1 LQPDK
6 KLLKIYFWLT
16 LISMIGVAWLQ
27 WPRLGDPYRVDED
40 FRSFYWFAKFQSPE
54 LFPNDP
60 DIGTSYVEISMPWGK
75 PFQTSIYSSG
85 YDFLFYA
92 VSFMVE
98 PVLFSKLLP
107 FILMPITVLYLFEF
121 GRLLRDR
128 NTGLVLG
135 IGFLLFNLAASSS
148 VSVVNGLQRS
158 FALTFVIALLYY
170 LQAQKYKSAIVAT
183 LVAALF
189 YPPVCVLM
197 LATWGLATLPSLSL
211 PKIRAWLRSRA
222 MAHLVL
228 AVVLTG
234 VILSPSAMHRLGML
248 TDLITR
254 PAQAATEMPVETPGI
269 ETEQPVSIFTN
280 PAYGPG
286 GNAELFY
293 AFPFVGRG
301 GIVDLGEDLINLLIL
316 LALSGLVI
324 LVRGGEAFKLPR
336 LVWAMLTAALVM
348 FVAAWLIALV
358 INNFLLYLPSRYTR
372 VGLFLFLY
380 LVAGLNILD
389 FVREGP
395 VLLRSNPHRL
405 VWLVAGIELVV
416 VGLILFYPSESATI
430 SGLNMKWLL
439 GLTGLVFSMLG
450 VALLRRPPTS
460 PKQAMRPVNLS
471 PLIKG
476 AIVLVT
482 ALCVFGWLTYASIL
496 TEVSYLNPPA
506 EERDLFEFLA
516 TLPTDSMIAGTPCA
530 LDSVELFGKRS
541 VLFSCERSR
550 DGAITMD
557 ALETYY
563 TADPQRVSQFCERY
577 GVDYLVV
584 DLRTYEDEYLVQ
596 EQVFFEP
603 YNQQIK
609 SVITGQDKFVLTD
622 VPAEKKLFQN
632 ETVYVAACGAV
643 TDLNN
648 G

>member
-1 LQPDK
+1 MQPDK

-158 FALTFVIALLYY
+158 FALTFVITLLYY
-170 LQAQKYKSAIVAT
+170 LQAQKYKSAIVVT

-189 YPPVCVLM
+189 YPPACVLM

-211 PKIRAWLRSRA
+211 PKVGVWVRSRT
-222 MAHLVL
+222 MAHLGL

-234 VILSPSAMHRLGML
+234 MILAPAVMHRLGML

-254 PAQAATEMPVETPGI
+254 PAQAATEVSVETLAT

-280 PAYGPG
+280 PDYGPG
-286 GNAELFY
+286 GSAELFY
-293 AFPFVGRG
+293 AFPLVGRG
-301 GIVDLGEDLINLLIL
+301 GIVDLGEDLINLFIL
-316 LALSGLVI
+316 LALSSLIV

-336 LVWAMLTAALVM
+336 LVWAMFAATLMM
-348 FVAAWLIALV
+348 FVATWLVALI

-372 VGLFLFLY
+372 VGLFLFLF
-380 LVAGLNILD
+380 LFFGLNVLD
-389 FVREGP
+389 FIREGP
-395 VLLRSNPHRL
+395 VLLHRNPRRL
-405 VWLVAGIELVV
+405 VWLLAGIELVI
-416 VGLILFYPSESATI
+416 VGLILFYPSEKATI

-439 GLTGLVFSMLG
+439 GLTGLVFGMLG
-450 VALLRRPPTS
+450 IALLRRPPTS
-460 PKQAMRPVNLS
+460 SKQTVRPANLS
-471 PLIKG
+471 PLTRGTIG
-476 AIVLVT
+476 LVT
-482 ALCVFGWLTYASIL
+482 AVCVFGWLTYASIL

-516 TLPTDSMIAGTPCA
+516 TLPADSMIAGTPCA
-530 LDSVELFGKRS
+530 LNSIELFAERS
-541 VLFSCERSR
+541 VLFSCEHYGN
-550 DGAITMD
+550 GALTMD

-563 TADPQRVSQFCERY
+563 TADPQRVSQFCDNY

-584 DLRTYEDEYLVQ
+584 DLRTYEDEYFVQ
-596 EQVFFEP
+596 EKIFFEP

-609 SVITGQDKFVLTD
+609 AVIAGQDRFVLTD

-632 ETVYVAACGAV
+632 ETLYVAACGA
-643 TDLNN
+643 LA
-648 G
+648 GLE